1 MSVTQS
7 KGEENMK
14 KTVVFLLVLAL
25 LSSVLF
31 AQGGKEAPATDAK
44 GKYVIKMATPS
55 NPTDNCV
62 KAFFE
67 FEKIV
72 EERTNGRVD
81 VQVFHSAQL
90 GAHRDYIEQM
100 QMGSL
105 QAAEINTAVLSGF
118 DSKFM
123 VFDLPYLSKNVEHL
137 QKVLADGLDAKL
149 SASLEESTGLKILG
163 WMIRSP
169 RNIYNSRNPINT
181 ATDFKGMKIR
191 VMESPIMTRTFE
203 LLGAVPVPLSAAE
216 RYMALQTG
224 VVDGAENSVG
234 IILSEK
240 EYEVTKY
247 VSLTAHNIT
256 PNIIAFDKKYFDKLP
271 ADIQK
276 VLVDAGKEAGAFAT
290 KLDSDSQNDTLAKLT
305 ELGMKVNDITDK
317 STFIAAVSP
326 IYSQY
331 RNEIGGDIIDAFL
344 K

>member
-1 MSVTQS
+1 
-7 KGEENMK
+7 MK
-14 KTVVFLLVLAL
+14 KTLVFLLVLGL
-25 LSSVLF
+25 FSTMVF
-31 AQGGKEAPATDAK
+31 AQGGKEAPAADAK
-44 GKYVIKMATPS
+44 GQYVIKMATPS
-55 NPTDNCV
+55 NPEDNCV
-62 KAFFE
+62 KAFYF

-72 EERTNGRVD
+72 EERTAGRVD
-81 VQVFHSAQL
+81 VQVFDSAQL

-123 VFDLPYLSKNVEHL
+123 AFDLPYLSKNVAHL
-137 QKVLADGLDAKL
+137 QSVLDAGLDAKL
-149 SASLEESTGLKILG
+149 SASLEESTGLKVLG
-163 WMIRSP
+163 WMIRAP
-169 RNIYNSRNPINT
+169 RNLYNSRNPVKV
-181 ATDFKGMKIR
+181 ASDFNGMKVR

-203 LLGAVPVPLSAAE
+203 LMGAVPVPLSAAE

-224 VVDGAENSVG
+224 VVHGAENSVG
-234 IILSEK
+234 IIVSQK

-271 ADIQK
+271 GDIQQ
-276 VLVDAGKEAGAFAT
+276 VLVAAGKEAGAYAT
-290 KLDSDSQNDTLAKLT
+290 KLDSDNEAATIAQLK
-305 ELGMKVNDITDK
+305 ELGMQVNEIPDK
-317 STFIAAVSP
+317 STFTAAVAP
-326 IYSQY
+326 IYAQY

>member
-1 MSVTQS
+1 
-7 KGEENMK
+7 MK
-14 KTVVFLLVLAL
+14 KMLVALLVLAL
-25 LSSVLF
+25 FTTFAF
-31 AQGGKEAPATDAK
+31 AQGAKEAPSADAK
-44 GKYVIKMATPS
+44 GQFVIKMATPS
-55 NPTDNCV
+55 NPEDNCV
-62 KAFFE
+62 KAFYY

-72 EERTNGRVD
+72 EERTAGRVD
-81 VQVFHSAQL
+81 VQVFDSAQL

-123 VFDLPYLSKNVEHL
+123 VFDLPYLSKNVAHL
-137 QKVLADGLDAKL
+137 QSVLEAGLADKL
-149 SASLEESTGLKILG
+149 NASLEETTGLKVLG

-169 RNIYNSRNPINT
+169 RNLYNSRNAVKT
-181 ATDFKGMKIR
+181 ASDFKGMKVR

-203 LLGAVPVPLSAAE
+203 LMGAVPVPLSAAE

-234 IILSEK
+234 IIVSQK
-240 EYEVTKY
+240 EYEVTHF

-271 ADIQK
+271 ADIQQ
-276 VLVDAGKEAGAFAT
+276 VLVVAGKEAGAYAT
-290 KLDSDSQNDTLAKLT
+290 KLDSDSEAATLEQLKGF
-305 ELGMKVNDITDK
+305 GMAVNDIADK
-317 STFIAAVSP
+317 SSFTKAVAP
-326 IYSQY
+326 IYAQY
-331 RNEIGGDIIDAFL
+331 RDEIGGDIIDAFL

>member
-1 MSVTQS
+1 
-7 KGEENMK
+7 MK
-14 KTVVFLLVLAL
+14 KTLVFLLVLGL
-25 LSSVLF
+25 FSTMVF
-31 AQGGKEAPATDAK
+31 AQGGKEAPAADAK
-44 GKYVIKMATPS
+44 GQYVIKMGTPS
-55 NPTDNCV
+55 NPEDNCV

-67 FEKIV
+67 FEKLV

-123 VFDLPYLSKNVEHL
+123 VFDLPYLSRNVEHL
-137 QKVLADGLDAKL
+137 QSVLAGGLQEKL
-149 SASLEESTGLKILG
+149 NASLEESTGLKILG

-169 RNIYNSRNPINT
+169 RNIYNSRNAITT
-181 ATDFKGMKIR
+181 AADFNGMKIR

-224 VVDGAENSVG
+224 VVHGAENSVG
-234 IILSEK
+234 IIVSEK
-240 EYEVTKY
+240 EYEVTDY

-256 PNIIAFDKKYFDKLP
+256 PNIIAFDKNYFDKLP
-271 ADIQK
+271 ADIQE
-276 VLVDAGKEAGAFAT
+276 VLLQAGEEAGAFAT
-290 KLDSDSQNDTLAKLT
+290 RLDSESQQATLDTLKS
-305 ELGMKVNDITDK
+305 LGMKVNDIADK
-317 STFIAAVSP
+317 SSFTKAVSP
-326 IYSQY
+326 IYAQY
-331 RNEIGGDIIDAFL
+331 RDEIGGDIIDAFL

>member
-1 MSVTQS
+1 
-7 KGEENMK
+7 MK
-14 KTVVFLLVLAL
+14 KTLITMLVLVV
-25 LSSVLF
+25 LSSMVF
-31 AQGGKEAPATDAK
+31 AQGGKEASAADGK
-44 GKYVIKMATPS
+44 GQYVIKIANPS
-55 NPTDNCV
+55 NQEDNCV
-62 KAFFE
+62 KAFYY

-72 EERTNGRVD
+72 EERTGGRVD
-81 VQVFHSAQL
+81 VQVFDSAQL

-123 VFDLPYLSKNVEHL
+123 VFDLPYLSRDIEHL
-137 QKVLADGLDAKL
+137 ESVLEKGLGEKL
-149 SASLEESTGLKILG
+149 NASLEESTGLKIIG

-169 RNIYNSRNPINT
+169 RNIYNSRNAINT
-181 ATDFKGMKIR
+181 ANDFRGMKIR

-224 VVDGAENSVG
+224 VVHGAENSVG
-234 IILSEK
+234 IIVSQK

-256 PNIIAFDKKYFDKLP
+256 PNIIAFDKKYFEKLP
-271 ADIQK
+271 ADIQQI
-276 VLVDAGKEAGAFAT
+276 VLEAGKEAGAYAT
-290 KLDSDSQNDTLAKLT
+290 KLDSDSEAETLEQLRGF
-305 ELGMKVNDITDK
+305 GMQVNDIADK
-317 STFIAAVSP
+317 SSFVKAVAP

-331 RNEIGGDIIDAFL
+331 RNEIGGEIIDAFL
-344 K
+344 D